1 MSMSNILES
10 FQHLC
15 AAQRTITLL
24 NKSQILNSIIILLQK
39 EAHNPTDKQIAQRR
53 DNDIK
58 QNRLTGSAFL
68 FFSPKSPRLPFS
80 KALPLSGLVPP
91 HAYTFPSEEQLQSLY
106 SSIHPSILSLLLF
119 FLLLLLLRLSPHPV
133 LRLGGFQLD
142 GLGALLVALETA
154 TCSLHGGTNVS
165 RAQSWT
171 LAREVSSLPKSTA
184 LVQPKDE
191 AASPHVTLTT
201 SAHIQ
206 LYS

>member
-1 MSMSNILES
+1 MSMSNILKS

-106 SSIHPSILSLLLF
+106 PSIHPSCLF
-119 FLLLLLLRLSPHPV
+119 CSSSSSSSCSVYPHTQFS
-133 LRLGGFQLD
+133 GWEDFSW
-142 GLGALLVALETA
+142 TA
-154 TCSLHGGTNVS
+154 SELCSL
-165 RAQSWT
+165 
-171 LAREVSSLPKSTA
+171 P
-184 LVQPKDE
+184 
-191 AASPHVTLTT
+191 
-201 SAHIQ
+201 
-206 LYS
+206 